1 MALTMLSLFLL
12 LNRINFWLHPR
23 GNATLTHSFVF
34 FKGSFMANMAM
45 RTPLGKDEFV
55 KKGNFDG
62 IYLRLTEYEIVEG
75 QSMPSTIILTGEDH
89 T

>member
-1 MALTMLSLFLL
+1 M
-12 LNRINFWLHPR
+12 
-23 GNATLTHSFVF
+23 THSFVF
-34 FKGSFMANMAM
+34 FKESFMANMAM

-55 KKGNFDG
+55 NNGNFYG
-62 IYLRLTEYEIVEG
+62 VYLRLTEYEIVEG